1 MPEWKQEIRRRL
13 ANLNLDPTR
22 EAAIVEE
29 VEQHVADYY
38 AELLAGGATEAEASR
53 RSLAELESS
62 EVLWRELRHSE
73 QQRKWGTLVVGSARR
88 RNVIANLW
96 QDLRFGSRMLV
107 KQPGFTLI
115 AVITLALG
123 IGANTAI
130 FSVIYAVLL
139 RPLPY
144 PAAERLVIL
153 TTRGMGV
160 DLPAGVAYTDYVDW
174 RDRTHSFAD
183 TACFVNDIFN
193 ITKVEPAVTVSG
205 QRVSWNFFQLL
216 GVTPQ
221 VGRLFATPDD
231 QAGAVPTAIISDG
244 LWRGKFGGDHAVI
257 GKIITLDGDAFTVIG
272 VLPPDFELLRNED
285 VFVPLGLWFT
295 PGHKLLRRDS
305 QFDLYVLAR
314 LKAGVTLAQA
324 RADLSAVSAQLEH
337 EYPETNRG
345 RSGTAE
351 RLADLL
357 VKDVRLVLLVLLG
370 AVGCVLLIACV
381 NVTNLMLVR
390 AAGRQSEL
398 SVRLA
403 LGARR
408 GRIIQQMLTE
418 SMLIAALGGLAG
430 LLLAAWGVSSLSRL
444 IPPTLVQLDQVTLN
458 TPVLLFAL
466 GISALTG
473 LLFGLLPALHTART
487 DPNVSLKQGGRS
499 IGRSG
504 WERARKSLLVAEV
517 SLALVLLVG
526 AGLMLRTLQQLTR
539 VNPGFD
545 AANLLTLRFQL
556 PNNIDDNER
565 RLAFFR
571 ECRLRLEALPGVRS
585 ASFVMS
591 LPLQG
596 ASWNLPFMVADK
608 PVPPTDAM
616 PHAAF
621 IPISANYFATMGIP
635 LRAGRA
641 LSEAEMND
649 TPAVAVINESLA
661 RRLWPGENAIGKRLR
676 QGGADSQAAWREV
689 VGVVGDVKLNGLEQE
704 APLQA
709 YLPLALHNS
718 STVKLVVRTEG
729 EPLALSKSVEQ
740 SIHSLNKD
748 LSLNTRSMDELLGNE
763 MARQRLTLTLLSI
776 LAVLALSLA
785 AIGIYGVM
793 SYAVTE
799 RRQELG
805 IRLAL
810 GATLRDV
817 LLLVLVQGMKPTL
830 LGVALGSLAAFAA
843 TRLLRGLL
851 YGVAPTDPLTFAG
864 VAVLLSGVALVAC
877 FLPARRATKIDP
889 LVALRYE

>member
-1 MPEWKQEIRRRL
+1 MPDWKQEIRRRL
-13 ANLNLDPTR
+13 ANLNLDPAR
-22 EAAIVEE
+22 EAVIVEE
-29 VEQHVADYY
+29 MEQHLADYY
-38 AELLAGGATEAEASR
+38 ADVLSGGGTEAEAYR
-53 RSLAELESS
+53 RTLAELQSS
-62 EVLWRELRHSE
+62 EILWPEL
-73 QQRKWGTLVVGSARR
+73 QQPEPQPLVPGSTQRR
-88 RNVIANLW
+88 SVIADLW
-96 QDLRFGSRMLV
+96 QDLRFGCRMLM

-144 PAAERLVIL
+144 PAAERLVVL
-153 TTRGMGV
+153 TTTGPQA
-160 DLPAGVAYTDYVDW
+160 DLPKGVPYPDYVDW
-174 RDRTHSFAD
+174 RDRTHSFD
-183 TACFVNDIFN
+183 NTACFVDDVFN
-193 ITKVEPAVTVSG
+193 VTEVEPAVAVDG
-205 QRVSWNFFQLL
+205 RRVNWNFFQIL
-216 GVTPQ
+216 GVKPQ
-221 VGRLFATPDD
+221 VGRLFVPSDD
-231 QAGAVPTAIISDG
+231 QAGAVPTATISDAF
-244 LWRGKFGGDHAVI
+244 WHEKFGGDATVV
-257 GKIITLDGDAFTVIG
+257 GKTIRLDGDVFTVIG
-272 VLPPDFELLRNED
+272 VLPPGFELLGKFD

-295 PGHKLLRRDS
+295 PGHNLLKRDNQS
-305 QFDLYVLAR
+305 SHALAR

-324 RADLSAVSAQLEH
+324 RADLSTVAAQLER

-345 RSGTAE
+345 RSASAE
-351 RLADLL
+351 RLSDLL
-357 VKDVRLVLLVLLG
+357 VKDVRPVLLVLLT

-390 AAGRQSEL
+390 AGGRETEL

-403 LGARR
+403 LGART

-418 SMLIAALGGLAG
+418 SMLIAALGGVGG
-430 LLLAAWGVSSLSRL
+430 LMLGAWGIKTLSRL
-444 IPPTLVQLDQVTLN
+444 IPANLVRLDQITLN

-473 LLFGLLPALHTART
+473 LLVGLLPALRTART
-487 DPNVSLKQGGRS
+487 NPNVSLKQGGRS
-499 IGRSG
+499 IGRST
-504 WERARKSLLVAEV
+504 WARASNSLLVAEV

-539 VNPGFD
+539 VDTGFN

-556 PNNIDDNER
+556 SNNLYSNER

-571 ECRLRLEALPGVRS
+571 ECGTRLEAVPGVRS

-596 ASWNLPFMVADK
+596 ASWNVPFTVADK
-608 PVPPTDAM
+608 LVPASDAI

-621 IPISANYFATMGIP
+621 IPISANFFTTMAIP

-641 LSEAEMND
+641 FTETEMND
-649 TPAVAVINESLA
+649 TPAVTVINESLA
-661 RRLWPGENAIGKRLR
+661 RRLWPGESAIGKRLR
-676 QGGADSQAAWREV
+676 LGGADSKAVWREV
-689 VGVVGDVKLNGLEQE
+689 IGVVGDVKLNGLEQD

-718 STVKLVVRTEG
+718 GTVKLVVRTDG
-729 EPLALSKSVEQ
+729 EPLALSKTVEQ
-740 SIHSLNKD
+740 TIHSLDKD
-748 LSLNTRSMDELLGNE
+748 LTLETHSMDELLGNA
-763 MARQRLTLTLLSI
+763 MARQRLTLTLLAI
-776 LAVLALSLA
+776 LAVLALLLA
-785 AIGIYGVM
+785 GIGIYGVM

-799 RRQELG
+799 RKQELG

-830 LGVALGSLAAFAA
+830 LGLALGSAAAFAA

-864 VAVLLSGVALVAC
+864 VALLLIGVALVAC
-877 FLPARRATKIDP
+877 WLPARRATKVDP

>member
-13 ANLNLDPTR
+13 AGLKLDPAH

-38 AELLAGGATEAEASR
+38 AELLAGGATEAEAYR
-53 RSLAELESS
+53 QSLAQLQSS
-62 EVLWRELRHSE
+62 EVLWREFRASERPHSE
-73 QQRKWGTLVVGSARR
+73 TIVPGSTRR

-144 PAAERLVIL
+144 PAAERLVVL
-153 TTRGMGV
+153 TTTG
-160 DLPAGVAYTDYVDW
+160 DLPTYVAYPDYVDF
-174 RDRTHSFAD
+174 RDRTHSFDD
-183 TACFVNDIFN
+183 TACFVDDVFN
-193 ITKVEPAVTVSG
+193 VTGVEPAVAVDG
-205 QRVSWNFFQLL
+205 RRVNWNFFQIL
-216 GVTPQ
+216 GVKPQ
-221 VGRLFATPDD
+221 VGRLFAPSDD
-231 QAGAVPTAIISDG
+231 QAGAVPTATISDA
-244 LWRGKFGGDHAVI
+244 LWHEKFGGEAMVI
-257 GKIITLDGDAFTVIG
+257 GKTISLDGSSFTVIG
-272 VLPPDFELLRNED
+272 VLPPGFELQRHDD
-285 VFVPLGLWFT
+285 VFVPLGLWFI
-295 PGHKLLRRDS
+295 PGHNLLKRDNQS
-305 QFDLYVLAR
+305 SHVLAR
-314 LKAGVTLAQA
+314 LKAGVTLAHA
-324 RADLSAVSAQLEH
+324 RADLSAVAAQLEH
-337 EYPETNRG
+337 EYPQTNRG
-345 RSGTAE
+345 RSASAE
-351 RLADLL
+351 RLSDLL
-357 VKDVRLVLLVLLG
+357 VQNVRPVLLVLLT

-390 AAGRQSEL
+390 AGGRETEL

-403 LGARR
+403 LGART

-430 LLLAAWGVSSLSRL
+430 LLLGAWAIKSLSRL
-444 IPPTLVQLDQVTLN
+444 IPGTLVQLDQITLN
-458 TPVLLFAL
+458 IPVLLFAL
-466 GISALTG
+466 GISVLTG
-473 LLFGLLPALHTART
+473 LLFGLLPALRTART
-487 DPNVSLKQGGRS
+487 NPNVSLKQGGRS
-499 IGRSG
+499 IGHSG
-504 WERARKSLLVAEV
+504 WARASRSLLVAEV

-545 AANLLTLRFQL
+545 AANLLTVRFQL
-556 PNNIDDNER
+556 PNNISTNER

-571 ECRLRLEALPGVRS
+571 ECRMRLEALPGVRS

-608 PVPPTDAM
+608 PVPSSDAI

-621 IPISANYFATMGIP
+621 IPISANFFATMVIP

-641 LSEAEMND
+641 FTEADMND
-649 TPAVAVINESLA
+649 TPAVTVINESLA
-661 RRLWPGENAIGKRLR
+661 RRLWPSENAIGKRLR
-676 QGGADSQAAWREV
+676 YGGVDSQAAWREV
-689 VGVVGDVKLNGLEQE
+689 IGVVADVKLNGLDQD

-718 STVKLVVRTEG
+718 GTVKLVVRTDG
-729 EPLALSKSVEQ
+729 EPLAFSKTVEQ
-740 SIHSLNKD
+740 TIHSLDKD
-748 LSLNTRSMDELLGNE
+748 LTLGIHSMDELLGNA
-763 MARQRLTLTLLSI
+763 MARQRLTLTLLAI

-785 AIGIYGVM
+785 GIGIYGVM

-799 RRQELG
+799 RKQELG

-830 LGVALGSLAAFAA
+830 LGIGLGFATAFAA

-851 YGVAPTDPLTFAG
+851 YGVGPTDPLTFAG
-864 VAVLLSGVALVAC
+864 VALLLSGVALVAC
-877 FLPARRATKIDP
+877 LLPARRATKVDP

>member
-13 ANLNLDPTR
+13 AELKLDPTR

-29 VEQHVADYY
+29 VEQHLADYY
-38 AELLAGGATEAEASR
+38 AEVLAGGATEAEAYR
-53 RSLAELESS
+53 RSLTELQNS
-62 EVLWRELRHSE
+62 EDLWRELRPERNSE
-73 QQRKWGTLVVGSARR
+73 TLVPESTRR
-88 RNVIANLW
+88 RNVIANLR
-96 QDLRFGSRMLV
+96 QDVRFGSRMLV

-144 PAAERLVIL
+144 PAADRLVLL
-153 TTRGMGV
+153 TATGTNV
-160 DLPAGVAYTDYVDW
+160 DLPTYVSYPDYVDW
-174 RDRTHSFAD
+174 RDRTHSFD
-183 TACFVNDIFN
+183 DSACFVDDVFN
-193 ITKVEPAVTVSG
+193 VTGVDSAIAVDG
-205 QRVSWNFFQLL
+205 RRVNWNFFQML
-216 GVTPQ
+216 GVKPQ
-221 VGRLFATPDD
+221 VGRLFAPSDD
-231 QAGAVPTAIISDG
+231 RAGAVPTATISDA
-244 LWRGKFGGDHAVI
+244 LWHEKFGGDNAVI
-257 GKIITLDGDAFTVIG
+257 GKTIILDGSSYTVIG
-272 VLPPDFELLRNED
+272 VLPPGFQLDRHDD
-285 VFVPLGLWFT
+285 VFVPLGLWFV
-295 PGHKLLRRDS
+295 PGHNLLKRDNQS
-305 QFDLYVLAR
+305 SHALAR
-314 LKAGVTLAQA
+314 LKAGVTLTQA
-324 RADLSAVSAQLEH
+324 RADLAVVAAQLEH
-337 EYPETNRG
+337 EYPQTNRG
-345 RSGTAE
+345 RSASAE
-351 RLADLL
+351 RLSDLL
-357 VKDVRLVLLVLLG
+357 VKDVRPVLLVLLT

-390 AAGRQSEL
+390 AAGRETEL

-403 LGARR
+403 LGART

-430 LLLAAWGVSSLSRL
+430 LLLGAWGIKSLSRL
-444 IPPTLVQLDQVTLN
+444 IPGSLVQLDQVKLN
-458 TPVLLFAL
+458 MPVLLFAL

-473 LLFGLLPALHTART
+473 LLFGLLPALRTART
-487 DPNVSLKQGGRS
+487 NPNISLKQGGRA

-504 WERARKSLLVAEV
+504 WARARKSLLVAEV

-556 PNNIDDNER
+556 PNNVYDNVR

-571 ECRLRLEALPGVRS
+571 ECRMRLEALPGVRS

-608 PVPPTDAM
+608 PMPAADAI

-621 IPISANYFATMGIP
+621 IPVSANFFATMAMP

-641 LSEAEMND
+641 FTEAEMND
-649 TPAVAVINESLA
+649 TPAVTVINESLA
-661 RRLWPGENAIGKRLR
+661 RRLWPGQSAIGKRLR
-676 QGGADSQAAWREV
+676 QGGADSHAAWREV
-689 VGVVGDVKLNGLEQE
+689 IGVVADVKLDGLDQE
-704 APLQA
+704 PPLQA

-718 STVKLVVRTEG
+718 GTVKLVVRTDG
-729 EPLALSKSVEQ
+729 EPLALSQTVEQ
-740 SIHSLNKD
+740 TIHSLDKD
-748 LSLNTRSMDELLGNE
+748 LTIETHSMDELLGNA
-763 MARQRLTLTLLSI
+763 MARQRLTLTLLAI

-785 AIGIYGVM
+785 GIGIYGVM

-799 RRQELG
+799 CRRELG

-830 LGVALGSLAAFAA
+830 LGIGLGSVAAFAA

-877 FLPARRATKIDP
+877 WVPARRATKVDP

>member
-13 ANLNLDPTR
+13 ANLNLDPAR
-22 EAAIVEE
+22 EAVIVEE
-29 VEQHVADYY
+29 MEQHLADYY
-38 AELLAGGATEAEASR
+38 ADVLSGGATEAEAYR
-53 RSLAELESS
+53 RTLAELQSS
-62 EVLWRELRHSE
+62 EILWPELRQPEPQPLVPGST
-73 QQRKWGTLVVGSARR
+73 QRRS
-88 RNVIANLW
+88 VIADLW
-96 QDLRFGSRMLV
+96 QDLRFGCRMLM

-144 PAAERLVIL
+144 PAAERLVVL
-153 TTRGMGV
+153 TTTGPQA
-160 DLPAGVAYTDYVDW
+160 DLPKGVPYPDYVDW
-174 RDRTHSFAD
+174 RDRTHSFD
-183 TACFVNDIFN
+183 NTACFVDDVFN
-193 ITKVEPAVTVSG
+193 VTEVEPAVAVDG
-205 QRVSWNFFQLL
+205 RRVNWNFFQML
-216 GVTPQ
+216 GVKPQ
-221 VGRLFATPDD
+221 VGRLFVPSDD
-231 QAGAVPTAIISDG
+231 QAGAAPTATISDSF
-244 LWRGKFGGDHAVI
+244 WHEKFGGDATVV
-257 GKIITLDGDAFTVIG
+257 GKTIRLDGDVFTVIG
-272 VLPPDFELLRNED
+272 VLPPRFELLGKFD

-295 PGHKLLRRDS
+295 PGHHLLRRDV
-305 QFDLYVLAR
+305 QFQLYVLAR
-314 LKAGVTLAQA
+314 LKEGVTLARA
-324 RADLSAVSAQLEH
+324 RADLSAVAAQLER
-337 EYPETNRG
+337 EYPQTNRG
-345 RSGTAE
+345 RGAAVDK
-351 RLADLL
+351 LADLL
-357 VKDVRLVLLVLLG
+357 VKDVRLVLLVLLS

-390 AAGRQSEL
+390 AAGRETEL

-408 GRIIQQMLTE
+408 RRIIQQMLTE

-430 LLLAAWGVSSLSRL
+430 LLLGAWGIRSLSSL
-444 IPPTLVQLDQVTLN
+444 IPPTLVQLDQIRLN

-466 GISALTG
+466 GVSALTG
-473 LLFGLLPALHTART
+473 LLFGLLPALRTAGT
-487 DPNVSLKQGGRS
+487 NPNTSLKQGGRS
-499 IGRSG
+499 IGRSAWG
-504 WERARKSLLVAEV
+504 RACNSLLVAEV
-517 SLALVLLVG
+517 ALALVLLVG

-539 VNPGFD
+539 VDPGFD
-545 AANLLTLRFQL
+545 AANLLTVRLQL
-556 PNNIDDNER
+556 SNDVYNNER

-571 ECRLRLEALPGVRS
+571 ECRMRLEALPGVRS

-596 ASWNLPFMVADK
+596 ASWNLPFIGADK
-608 PVPPTDAM
+608 PVPPPEAI

-621 IPISANYFATMGIP
+621 IPISANFFATMGIP
-635 LRAGRA
+635 LRTGRA
-641 LSEAEMND
+641 FSEAEMND
-649 TPAVAVINESLA
+649 TPAVTIINESLA
-661 RRLWPGENAIGKRLR
+661 RRMWPGENAIGKRLR
-676 QGGADSQAAWREV
+676 TGGADSHAAWREV
-689 VGVVGDVKLNGLEQE
+689 IGVVGDVKLDGLEQE

-718 STVKLVVRTEG
+718 GTVKLVVRTDG
-729 EPLALSKSVEQ
+729 EPLALSQTVEQ
-740 SIHSLNKD
+740 TIHSLDKD
-748 LSLNTRSMDELLGNE
+748 LTLGTRSMDELLGNA
-763 MARQRLTLTLLSI
+763 MARQRLTLTLLAL

-785 AIGIYGVM
+785 GIGIYGVM

-817 LLLVLVQGMKPTL
+817 MLLVLAQGMKPTL
-830 LGVALGSLAAFAA
+830 LGIGLGSAAAFAA

-864 VAVLLSGVALVAC
+864 VAALLSGVALVAC
-877 FLPARRATKIDP
+877 WVPARRATKVDP

>member
-13 ANLNLDPTR
+13 ANLKLDPAR
-22 EAAIVEE
+22 EVIIVEE
-29 VEQHVADYY
+29 MEQHLADYY
-38 AELLAGGATEAEASR
+38 ADMLSGGATEAEAYR
-53 RSLAELESS
+53 KSLDELESS
-62 EVLWRELRHSE
+62 EMLWRELPQSEPQPHS
-73 QQRKWGTLVVGSARR
+73 GVSTRR

-96 QDLRFGSRMLV
+96 QDLRFGRRMLM

-144 PAAERLVIL
+144 PAAERLVVL
-153 TTRGMGV
+153 TTKGTQV
-160 DLPAGVAYTDYVDW
+160 DLFKGVSYPDYVDW
-174 RDRTHSFAD
+174 RDRTHSFDD
-183 TACFVNDIFN
+183 TACFVDDVFN
-193 ITKVEPAVTVSG
+193 VTEVEPAVAVDG
-205 QRVSWNFFQLL
+205 RRVNWNFFQIL
-216 GVTPQ
+216 GVKPQ
-221 VGRLFATPDD
+221 VGRLFAQSDD
-231 QAGAVPTAIISDG
+231 QAGAAPTVTISDAF
-244 LWRGKFGGDHAVI
+244 WHEKFGGDATAV
-257 GKIITLDGDAFTVIG
+257 GKTIRLDGNEFTVIG
-272 VLPPDFELLRNED
+272 VLPPGFELLGHDD

-295 PGHKLLRRDS
+295 PGHDLLKRDA
-305 QFDLYVLAR
+305 QYQLYVLAR

-324 RADLSAVSAQLEH
+324 RADLSAVAAQLER
-337 EYPETNRG
+337 EYPQTNRG
-345 RSGTAE
+345 RSGAVD

-357 VKDVRLVLLVLLG
+357 VKDVRLVLLVLLS

-390 AAGRQSEL
+390 AAGRETEL

-418 SMLIAALGGLAG
+418 SMLIAVLGGFAG
-430 LLLAAWGVSSLSRL
+430 LLLGAWCISSLSRL
-444 IPPTLVQLDQVTLN
+444 IPPTLMQLDQVTLN

-466 GISALTG
+466 AISVLTG
-473 LLFGLLPALHTART
+473 LLFGLLPALRIAGTN
-487 DPNVSLKQGGRS
+487 PNTSLKQGGRS
-499 IGRSG
+499 IGRSAWG
-504 WERARKSLLVAEV
+504 RACNSLLVAEV

-539 VNPGFD
+539 VDLGFD
-545 AANLLTLRFQL
+545 SANLLTLHFLL
-556 PNNIDDNER
+556 PNEVYGNER
-565 RLAFFR
+565 RLMFFR
-571 ECRLRLEALPGVRS
+571 ECRTRLEELPGVRS

-591 LPLQG
+591 LPLRG
-596 ASWNLPFMVADK
+596 ASWNLPFTVADK
-608 PVPPTDAM
+608 PVPPPEAI

-641 LSEAEMND
+641 FSEAEMND
-649 TPAVAVINESLA
+649 TPPVTVINESLA
-661 RRLWPGENAIGKRLR
+661 RRMWPGGNAIGKRLR
-676 QGGADSQAAWREV
+676 QGGAESQAAWHEV
-689 VGVVGDVKLNGLEQE
+689 IGVVGDVKLNGLEQE

-718 STVKLVVRTEG
+718 GTVNLVVRTDG
-729 EPLALSKSVEQ
+729 EPLALSKTVEQ
-740 SIHSLNKD
+740 TIHSLDKD
-748 LSLNTRSMDELLGNE
+748 LTLESHSMDEQLGNA
-763 MARQRLTLTLLSI
+763 MARQRLTLTLLAI
-776 LAVLALSLA
+776 LAVLALVLA
-785 AIGIYGVM
+785 GIGIYGVM

-799 RRQELG
+799 RWQELG

-817 LLLVLVQGMKPTL
+817 MLLVLRQGMKPTL
-830 LGVALGSLAAFAA
+830 LGIGLGSAAAFAA

-864 VAVLLSGVALVAC
+864 VAALLSGVALVAC
-877 FLPARRATKIDP
+877 WLPARRATKVDP
-889 LVALRYE
+889 LIALRYE

>member
-13 ANLNLDPTR
+13 ANLKLAPTR

-29 VEQHVADYY
+29 VEQHLADFY
-38 AELLAGGATEAEASR
+38 AEELTAGATEAQAYQ
-53 RSLAELESS
+53 RSLAELDNNAM
-62 EVLWRELRHSE
+62 LWRELRHAERHS
-73 QQRKWGTLVVGSARR
+73 GNVVVESTRR

-153 TTRGMGV
+153 TTTGTNV
-160 DLPAGVAYTDYVDW
+160 DLPTYLSYPDYVDL
-174 RDRTHSFAD
+174 RDRTHSFDD
-183 TACFVNDIFN
+183 TACFVDDVFN
-193 ITKVEPAVTVSG
+193 VTGVDPPVAVDG
-205 QRVSWNFFQLL
+205 RRVNWNFFQIL
-216 GVTPQ
+216 GVKPQ
-221 VGRLFATPDD
+221 IGRLFTPSDD
-231 QAGAVPTAIISDG
+231 QAGAVPTATISDA
-244 LWRGKFGGDHAVI
+244 LWHEKFGGDDTVI
-257 GKIITLDGDAFTVIG
+257 GKTISLDGGSFTVIG
-272 VLPPDFELLRNED
+272 VLPPDFEFQRHDD
-285 VFVPLGLWFT
+285 VFVPLGLWFI
-295 PGHKLLRRDS
+295 PGHNLLKRDNS
-305 QFDLYVLAR
+305 SSHVLAR
-314 LKAGVTLAQA
+314 LKAGVTLTQA
-324 RADLSAVSAQLEH
+324 RTDLSSVAAQLEH
-337 EYPETNRG
+337 EYPQTNRG
-345 RSGTAE
+345 RGAGAE
-351 RLADLL
+351 RLSDLL
-357 VKDVRLVLLVLLG
+357 VKDVRPVLLVLLT

-390 AAGRQSEL
+390 AAGREGEL

-403 LGARR
+403 LGARS

-418 SMLIAALGGLAG
+418 SMMIAALGGLAG
-430 LLLAAWGVSSLSRL
+430 LLLAAWGVSSLGRL
-444 IPPTLVQLDQVTLN
+444 IPPALLRLDQIRLN

-473 LLFGLLPALHTART
+473 LLFGLLPALQTARA
-487 DPNVSLKQGGRS
+487 DPNKSLKQGGRS

-504 WERARKSLLVAEV
+504 WDRARKSLLVAEV

-539 VNPGFD
+539 VNLGFD

-556 PNNIDDNER
+556 PNNISDNER

-571 ECRLRLEALPGVRS
+571 ECRMRLDALPGVRS

-596 ASWNLPFMVADK
+596 ASWNLPFIVADK
-608 PVPPTDAM
+608 PVPGAEAI

-621 IPISANYFATMGIP
+621 IPVSANFFATMAIP
-635 LRAGRA
+635 VRAGRA
-641 LSEAEMND
+641 FTEPEMNG
-649 TPAVAVINESLA
+649 TPAVTLINESLA
-661 RRLWPGENAIGKRLR
+661 HRLWPGENAVGKRLR

-689 VGVVGDVKLNGLEQE
+689 IGVVADVRLNGLEQE
-704 APLQA
+704 APLQV

-718 STVKLVVRTEG
+718 GTVKLVVRTDG
-729 EPLALSKSVEQ
+729 EPLAFSKSIEQ
-740 SIHSLNKD
+740 TIHSINKD
-748 LSLNTRSMDELLGNE
+748 LTLESHSMDELLGNA
-763 MARQRLTLTLLSI
+763 MARQRLTLTLLAI

-799 RRQELG
+799 RRKELG

-830 LGVALGSLAAFAA
+830 LGVALGSVAALAA

-851 YGVAPTDPLTFAG
+851 YGVAPTDPLTFIG

-877 FLPARRATKIDP
+877 WLPARRATKVDP

>member
-13 ANLNLDPTR
+13 ANLNLEPTR

-29 VEQHVADYY
+29 LEQHVADYY
-38 AELLAGGATEAEASR
+38 ADLLASGATEAEAYR
-53 RSLAELESS
+53 RSLAELQTS
-62 EVLWRELRHSE
+62 EVLWRELRQPERQLHS
-73 QQRKWGTLVVGSARR
+73 GTLVSESTR

-96 QDLRFGSRMLV
+96 QDVRFGSRMLA

-153 TTRGMGV
+153 TTTGTNA
-160 DLPAGVAYTDYVDW
+160 DLPTYVSYPDYVDFH
-174 RDRTHSFAD
+174 DRTHSFDD
-183 TACFVNDIFN
+183 TACFVDDVFN
-193 ITKVEPAVTVSG
+193 VTGVEPAVAVDG
-205 QRVSWNFFQLL
+205 RRVNWNFFQIL
-216 GVTPQ
+216 GVKPQ
-221 VGRLFATPDD
+221 VGRLFAPSDD
-231 QAGAVPTAIISDG
+231 QAGAVPTAAISDA
-244 LWRGKFGGDHAVI
+244 LWHEKFGGDATVV
-257 GKIITLDGDAFTVIG
+257 GKTISLDGSPFTIIG
-272 VLPPDFELLRNED
+272 VLPPGFEFERHDD
-285 VFVPLGLWFT
+285 VFVPLGLWFI
-295 PGHKLLRRDS
+295 PGHNLLKRDNQS
-305 QFDLYVLAR
+305 SHVLAR
-314 LKAGVTLAQA
+314 LKADVTLTQA
-324 RADLSAVSAQLEH
+324 RADLATVAAQLEH
-337 EYPETNRG
+337 EYPQTNRG
-345 RSGTAE
+345 RSAGAE
-351 RLADLL
+351 KLSDLL
-357 VKDVRLVLLVLLG
+357 VQDVRPVLLVLLT

-390 AAGRQSEL
+390 ASRRETEL

-403 LGARR
+403 LGART

-418 SMLIAALGGLAG
+418 SMLIAGLGGVAG
-430 LLLAAWGVSSLSRL
+430 LLLGAWGIKTLSRL
-444 IPPTLVQLDQVTLN
+444 IPGTLVRLDQLTLN
-458 TPVLLFAL
+458 VPVLLFAL
-466 GISALTG
+466 GITALTG
-473 LLFGLLPALHTART
+473 LLFGLLPALRTART
-487 DPNVSLKQGGRS
+487 NPNISLKQGGRL

-504 WERARKSLLVAEV
+504 WARACNSLLVAEV

-556 PNNIDDNER
+556 PNTISNTER

-571 ECRLRLEALPGVRS
+571 ECRTRLEALPGVRS

-596 ASWNLPFMVADK
+596 ASWNLPFMVADR
-608 PVPPTDAM
+608 PVLPSEEI

-621 IPISANYFATMGIP
+621 IPISANYFATMAIP

-641 LSEAEMND
+641 FTEAEMND
-649 TPAVAVINESLA
+649 TPAVTVINESLA
-661 RRLWPGENAIGKRLR
+661 RRLWPGQNAIGKSLRL
-676 QGGADSQAAWREV
+676 GGSDSQAVWREV
-689 VGVVGDVKLNGLEQE
+689 IGVSADVKLNGLDQE

-709 YLPLALHNS
+709 YLPLALRNS
-718 STVKLVVRTEG
+718 GTVKLVVRTDG
-729 EPLALSKSVEQ
+729 EPLAFSKSVEQ
-740 SIHSLNKD
+740 TIHSLDRD
-748 LSLNTRSMDELLGNE
+748 LTLDIRSMDQLLGNA
-763 MARQRLTLTLLSI
+763 MARQRLTLTLLAI

-785 AIGIYGVM
+785 GIGIYGVM
-793 SYAVTE
+793 SYAVME
-799 RRQELG
+799 RKQELG

-830 LGVALGSLAAFAA
+830 LGLGLGTAAALAA

-851 YGVAPTDPLTFAG
+851 YGVAPTDPLTFVG
-864 VAVLLSGVALVAC
+864 VALLLSCVALVAC
-877 FLPARRATKIDP
+877 WVPARRATKVDP
-889 LVALRYE
+889 LIALRYE